1 MDKKIIEF
9 AGDFISRCVLSGIPD
24 CGFDF
29 EKELDGLYIDDE
41 LKRNFEGCCKTVQ
54 SARSKLSTFVSAD
67 FSNDAFLSN
76 VLQYLDSVKNVFLFY
91 FENYEQKSIFIS
103 RNILNQ
109 IIEKDMSKTENGEI
123 RIGIGNPI
131 VLESL
136 VISYLQ
142 IEDFK
147 NLYYFD
153 DEYLEFLNTE
163 LIINKIDRLFRD
175 VIVLYNKEF
184 YRIIRFDENND
195 SFIAIREDNL
205 SSIEEISAIRLY
217 EKIKNG
223 AEKDADHKIVKVL
236 LIGSVMDK
244 SLDSLKNMLKELSPN
259 KYVVNIF
266 EQKEEIK
273 KALRQSE
280 LKKLIDEYD
289 KIFILDCP
297 EIYCPIELDSMQ
309 DRDRVIRRAIPSMQ
323 DILGIDSETNRR
335 DFFNKNGFSSV
346 YYRVQNYL
354 IDTGR
359 PNIRKSRKINTGMLD
374 YLKNLVAEK
383 NESLND
389 KKELYVY
396 ISNNHDFQDELYDM
410 YNFTRFERYN
420 SKNCRI
426 IRFGAEHKPN
436 FKSQEC
442 KLHITFY
449 KLLKMLSNKEDF
461 FNNFTK
467 RDKFIDSMNLASG
480 THIFIDYG
488 NFREALEDE
497 ETSTFNLQIKIQS
510 VKELSVEY
518 RTAVETLIREAFNF
532 DFYRNVKNNIL
543 SYCFKKAVAN
553 VISGCAHNFNDLL
566 FHHLYMQAVSKLQ
579 NINFNISDIKFKIE
593 SDNDLYDNEETSSYS
608 YKRFAYHLME
618 ALDNG
623 YYNEASI
630 INHFKR
636 AAVNKE
642 KLDYYTNQILS
653 ACKNLGYTEGRL
665 YYRLE
670 KYY

>member
-9 AGDFISRCVLSGIPD
+9 AGDFTSRCVLSGIPD
-24 CGFDF
+24 CSFDF

-54 SARSKLSTFVSAD
+54 SARSKLSTFASAD
-67 FSNDAFLSN
+67 FSDNAFLSN
-76 VLQYLDSVKNVFLFY
+76 VLQYLDSVKDVFLFY
-91 FENYEQKSIFIS
+91 FENYEQKSIFTS
-103 RNILNQ
+103 RNILSQ
-109 IIEKDMSKTENGEI
+109 IIEKDMFKTENGEL

-147 NLYYFD
+147 NLYYFN
-153 DEYLEFLNTE
+153 DEYLESLNTE
-163 LIINKIDRLFRD
+163 LIINKIDRLFCD
-175 VIVLYNKEF
+175 IIVLYNKEF
-184 YRIIRFDENND
+184 YRIIRFDGNSDN
-195 SFIAIREDNL
+195 FIARREDNL
-205 SSIEEISAIRLY
+205 SSIEKISAIRLY
-217 EKIKNG
+217 EKINNG
-223 AEKDADHKIVKVL
+223 TEEAAGHKIKIL
-236 LIGSVMDK
+236 LIGSVIDG
-244 SLDSLKNMLKELSPN
+244 SFDLLKDMLEKLAPN
-259 KYVVNIF
+259 RYKVNIF
-266 EQKEEIK
+266 DQEEDIK
-273 KALRQSE
+273 KALGQSE
-280 LKKLIDEYD
+280 LEKLIDEYD

-297 EIYCPIELDSMQ
+297 GIYCPIELETMQ
-309 DRDRVIRRAIPSMQ
+309 DRDRVIRRAKPNMQ
-323 DILGIDSETNRR
+323 NILGIDTETNRR

-346 YYRVQNYL
+346 YYRTQNYL
-354 IDTGR
+354 IDTSR
-359 PNIRKSRKINTGMLD
+359 PNTRKSRKINTGMLD
-374 YLKNLVAEK
+374 YLKKLVAEK

-426 IRFGAEHKPN
+426 IRFGTENKPN
-436 FKSQEC
+436 FKSKEC

-449 KLLKMLSNKEDF
+449 KLLKMLSNSKSF

-467 RDKFIDSMNLASG
+467 CDEFIDSMRLAND
-480 THIFIDYG
+480 TDIFIDYG
-488 NFREALEDE
+488 NFREALEYE
-497 ETSTFNLQIKIQS
+497 ETSAFNLQIKIQS
-510 VKELSVEY
+510 VEELSVEY

-532 DFYRNVKNNIL
+532 DFYRNVKNDIL

-553 VISGCAHNFNDLL
+553 VFSGCAHNFNDLL

-579 NINFNISDIKFKIE
+579 NIDFNISDIEFKIE
-593 SDNDLYDNEETSSYS
+593 SVENLYDNEETSSYS

-623 YYNEASI
+623 YYNEAII

-653 ACKNLGYTEGRL
+653 ACKNLGYTKGRL

>member
-1 MDKKIIEF
+1 M
-9 AGDFISRCVLSGIPD
+9 LSGIPD
-24 CGFDF
+24 CSFDF

-54 SARSKLSTFVSAD
+54 SARSKLSTFASAD
-67 FSNDAFLSN
+67 FSDNAFLSN
-76 VLQYLDSVKNVFLFY
+76 VLQYLDSVKDVFLFY
-91 FENYEQKSIFIS
+91 FENYEQKSIFTS
-103 RNILNQ
+103 RNILSQ
-109 IIEKDMSKTENGEI
+109 IIEKDMFKTENGEL

-142 IEDFK
+142 IKDFRD
-147 NLYYFD
+147 LYCSNG
-153 DEYLEFLNTE
+153 EYLKSLNKE
-163 LIINKIDRLFRD
+163 LVINKIERLFRD
-175 VIVLYNKEF
+175 IIVLYDKEF
-184 YRIIRFDENND
+184 YRIVRFDENSD

-223 AEKDADHKIVKVL
+223 TEKESEHKIIKVL
-236 LIGSVMDK
+236 LIGSVTDE
-244 SLDSLKNMLKELSPN
+244 SVVLLKNMLKELSPN
-259 KYVVNIF
+259 KYIVDIF
-266 EQKEEIK
+266 EQKEKIK
-273 KALRQSE
+273 KTLGQSE

-297 EIYCPIELDSMQ
+297 GIYCPIELEPMQ
-309 DRDRVIRRAIPSMQ
+309 DRDRVIRRAKPNMQ
-323 DILGIDSETNRR
+323 NILGIDTETNRR

-346 YYRVQNYL
+346 YYRTQNYL

-359 PNIRKSRKINTGMLD
+359 PNTRKSRKINTGMLD
-374 YLKNLVAEK
+374 YLKKLVAEK

-436 FKSQEC
+436 FKSKEC

-467 RDKFIDSMNLASG
+467 CDKFTDSMNLASG

-488 NFREALEDE
+488 NFKEALEDE
-497 ETSTFNLQIKIQS
+497 EAGAFNLQIKIQS

-532 DFYRNVKNNIL
+532 DFYRNVKNDIL

-553 VISGCAHNFNDLL
+553 VFSGCAHNFNDLL

-579 NINFNISDIKFKIE
+579 NIDFNISDIEFKVE
-593 SDNDLYDNEETSSYS
+593 SVENLYDNEETSSYS